1 MLRKAARSKEW
12 FSLKYKNMSDNN
24 ENKINHEFA
33 FGKQNYILIAAG
45 TALAIIGYFLMSGG
59 GSEDPAIFSE
69 ELFSARRMYV
79 APIMILV
86 GLGVVGWGILK
97 KSED

>member
-1 MLRKAARSKEW
+1 
-12 FSLKYKNMSDNN
+12 MSDNK
-24 ENKINHEFA
+24 ENKINSEFA
-33 FGKQNYILIAAG
+33 FGKENYVLIIAG

-59 GSEDPAIFSE
+59 GSEDPAVFSE

-79 APIMILV
+79 APILILA

-97 KSED
+97 KSKE

>member
-1 MLRKAARSKEW
+1 
-12 FSLKYKNMSDNN
+12 MSDNN
-24 ENKINHEFA
+24 ENKINNDLA

-45 TALAIIGYFLMSGG
+45 TGLAIIGYFLMSGG
-59 GSEDPAIFSE
+59 GSDDPAVFSE
-69 ELFSARRMYV
+69 ELFNARRMYI
-79 APIMILV
+79 APIMILA